1 MKIII
6 TESQITEITKFNK
19 ENLKSDKI
27 TKLIEKLVLN
37 YVEFPICD
45 LAVVKNE
52 TTDIYVVLVLTP
64 HSSRLN
70 DDWKIQKLINQFIPV
85 QTFVLVNESE
95 CDDFI
100 N

>member
-19 ENLKSDKI
+19 ENLTPTKI

-52 TTDIYVVLVLTP
+52 TQELYVVLILTP
-64 HSSRLN
+64 YSSRLN
-70 DDWKIQKLINQFIPV
+70 DDEKIRKLINQFIPV

>member
-19 ENLKSDKI
+19 ENLTPTKI

-52 TTDIYVVLVLTP
+52 TRELYVVMILTP
-64 HSSRLN
+64 YSSRLN

>member
-19 ENLKSDKI
+19 ENLTPTKI

-52 TTDIYVVLVLTP
+52 TQEIYVVLILTP
-64 HSSRLN
+64 YSSRLN
-70 DDWKIQKLINQFIPV
+70 DDEKIRKLINQFIPV

>member
-19 ENLKSDKI
+19 ENLTPTKI

-52 TTDIYVVLVLTP
+52 TQELYVVMILTP
-64 HSSRLN
+64 YSSRLN